1 MPEVTGVACGAILSN
16 YQRVRVEHVCV
27 ASSASPAPVRAIT
40 CPELITSLRL
50 VLRRCSRLGL
60 TPIAYLWE
68 RDQKELL
75 GEMVAAGME
84 SVLVKV
90 AGAG

>member
-1 MPEVTGVACGAILSN
+1 MRSAVPGAPPQRTSRAPADACF
-16 YQRVRVEHVCV
+16 H
-27 ASSASPAPVRAIT
+27 APR
-40 CPELITSLRL
+40 S
-50 VLRRCSRLGL
+50 CSRLGL

-75 GEMVAAGME
+75 GEMVAAQME

>member
-1 MPEVTGVACGAILSN
+1 MSVKTTIE
-16 YQRVRVEHVCV
+16 
-27 ASSASPAPVRAIT
+27 
-40 CPELITSLRL
+40 TS
-50 VLRRCSRLGL
+50 CSQLGL

-75 GEMVAAGME
+75 GEMVESGQE

>member
-1 MPEVTGVACGAILSN
+1 MA
-16 YQRVRVEHVCV
+16 RVV
-27 ASSASPAPVRAIT
+27 T
-40 CPELITSLRL
+40 CPGMLADPPLSCAPG
-50 VLRRCSRLGL
+50 RCSRLGL

-68 RDQKELL
+68 RDQKDLL
-75 GEMVAAGME
+75 GEMVAAEME